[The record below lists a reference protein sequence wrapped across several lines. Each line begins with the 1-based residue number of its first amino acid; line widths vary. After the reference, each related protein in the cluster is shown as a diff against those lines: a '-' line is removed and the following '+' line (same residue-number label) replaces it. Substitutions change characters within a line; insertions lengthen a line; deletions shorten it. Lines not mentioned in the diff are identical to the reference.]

1 MKPEIV
7 VVRAYMS
14 DIMAELEQEF
24 VVHKLWQAEDRAAF
38 LEQARAARAIATMG
52 DAGADAAMIDALPK
66 LEIISSMGVGV
77 DAIDV
82 AYAKSKGIAV
92 GYTPDVLNDE
102 VANTAVALLLAT
114 TRRICTGDRFVRDGK
129 WLEGPMDLSRT
140 VVGRL
145 CGIIGLGRIGKAI
158 AKRVEALGMEVAYHG
173 RHEQADQPFHYYA
186 ELVAMARDCDVVL
199 AICPGGE
206 ATRNLVNRA
215 VLDALGPEGALIN
228 VSRGSVVDEPALVAA
243 LAEGR
248 LGAAGLDVFV
258 EEPKVPEALLAMENV
273 VLQPHVGSATK
284 ETRTAMCNLMANNLR
299 AHFAGK
305 PLITPY
311 G

>member
-1 MKPEIV
+1 MNPEIV
-7 VVRAYMS
+7 VVRSYMPE
-14 DIMAELEQEF
+14 IMAQLEQEF
-24 VVHKLWQAEDRAAF
+24 VLHKLWQADDRKSF
-38 LEQARAARAIATMG
+38 LEGARAARAIATMG

-82 AYAKSKGIAV
+82 AYAKSKGIPVA
-92 GYTPDVLNDE
+92 YTPEVLNEE
-102 VANTAVALLLAT
+102 VANTAVALLLAV
-114 TRRICTGDRFVRDGK
+114 TRRICVGDRYVRDGK
-129 WLEGPMDLSRT
+129 WLEGPMALART
-140 VVGRL
+140 VVGRR

-158 AKRVEALGMEVAYHG
+158 ARRVEALGMEVAYHG
-173 RHEQADQPFHYYA
+173 RHEQADQPFRYYGD
-186 ELVAMARDCDVVL
+186 LVEMARDCDVVL

-206 ATRNLVNRA
+206 ATRNLVDRP
-215 VLDALGPEGALIN
+215 VLDALGPEGTLIN

-248 LGAAGLDVFV
+248 LGAAGLDVFA

-273 VLQPHVGSATK
+273 VLLPHVGSATH
-284 ETRTAMCNLMANNLR
+284 ETRTAMCSLMADNLR

-311 G
+311 P